1 MGSGT
6 RGTEGSPLSFYLSG
20 QWLVGVPPLCLGCAM
35 AAACSCPPLRLPAG
49 LCSRGSPAESP
60 AEVLGIF
67 LDAAWGSLLSP
78 PPVVLP
84 SDCAAAAPPSLPCA
98 HPAGMRPPS
107 TSRHPPH
114 IRGGSAG
121 AGGFGQPPCCPAAV
135 QAWELYFPKQVDV

>member
-1 MGSGT
+1 MHAGSGT
-6 RGTEGSPLSFYLSG
+6 HGTEGSPLSFYLSG
-20 QWLVGVPPLCLGCAM
+20 QWLVGVPPPCLGCAV

-98 HPAGMRPPS
+98 HPAGTRPLS
-107 TSRHPPH
+107 THPTS
-114 IRGGSAG
+114 GGLCWCQ
-121 AGGFGQPPCCPAAV
+121 GGVWAAPPAAPLLFRPGSFIS
-135 QAWELYFPKQVDV
+135 QSR